1 MAASSRLSGAHAI
14 LLAIHFCVSGD
25 VSRLPQL
32 QAQYPRWL
40 PTERLLRIILTFLP
54 ESCQPQ
60 TYTPVVEALVD
71 GGNTTSDAAEIDI
84 SAVQNLTETVARK
97 RVRKV
102 RLLPLRHP
110 DDKDTDDSTDL
121 LTQFLIHRAHRID
134 SETALQPL
142 ILDLL
147 VPFYPRAPILRTW
160 LISSLLPL
168 LRLNYEY
175 YPSQDETFSLDILE
189 SMDNSI
195 AINVLLSMTGSTKSS
210 MDLVQNLR
218 GLVGAWMYGSN
229 RTKRRRLNEAAQQ
242 NTLSLPQ
249 DDVKP
254 KTNAGVGWQQV
265 NEWLLAR
272 SLVDHESAVNAFTNW
287 DGPEDVDLGGYAEED
302 PNLSS
307 DELKDLRMR
316 YGQTGLAVVYAN
328 AGVSEEA
335 LEGSIKVL
343 ARIASFLDMEQHL
356 SLKTDDAAL
365 PSVMFDS
372 EQISSTSRVSLMQNA
387 LLTTS
392 NPLTRPS
399 ASSISFLSAVCV
411 SLQVLNELGHPMPCR
426 TVANICL
433 HSNVDTQLL
442 EMRSVVQSVVKQS
455 KPGRDWSKVRQQ
467 LLWLR
472 DWEAEHTPR
481 RATSHPGYHGIFWRV
496 DREVVEAEVLKALL
510 EVREYNLA
518 VNTYLSSDATLTPS
532 KVEEAVK
539 ETIYTAYDNASN
551 GNRTRGGMKRAYE
564 ILQAFQPH
572 FSDSLALKQIN
583 ALISATHSLSFY
595 SLTLQ
600 HGVPFQPVSIR
611 VHSDPLSLIEKV
623 LEQNPK
629 SYTKVDDLL
638 AIGRNLVAA
647 GFSPRLSDHHEHSSS
662 APLSGQDAALT
673 AERRI
678 MSLAIN
684 SALTSHDFATA
695 YSYILTRLTP
705 TSSPSTSETTLTDDI
720 TWRTVYAAGRYRAP
734 PPATSTPPTTQSQIT
749 HLTQRMELLSLAL
762 ILVPSDHPDPLP
774 EILGAW
780 RRCDE
785 ELSSLRTQE
794 SLEEDIWDTKGDLTS
809 SLTMHTLPG
818 GFGPPDHSEQDAL
831 ETRQHQARRAR
842 AHASHH
848 HRLNHEEAPM
858 GLFEV
863 ARGAA
868 LALQKNAFPLRSAS
882 SASKTASA
890 TSSFS
895 KLHPTNEFT
904 PSSTAAAAAA
914 NSSHTRTDSVISSE
928 NYEPG
933 SGSGDR
939 VRKRDVVSNMVT
951 DGLVSGLG
959 WVLGAQPVNRG

>member
-1 MAASSRLSGAHAI
+1 MASSSRLSGAHAI
-14 LLAIHFCVSGD
+14 LLAIHFCVTGD
-25 VSRLPQL
+25 VSRLSQL

-54 ESCQPQ
+54 ESCPPK
-60 TYTPVVEALVD
+60 TYTSVVEALVD
-71 GGNTTSDAAEIDI
+71 GEHAISTAAELDT
-84 SAVQNLTETVARK
+84 SAVQNLTETIARK

-110 DDKDTDDSTDL
+110 DDEDTDDSTDL

-147 VPFYPRAPILRTW
+147 VPFYPRSPILRTW

-195 AINVLLSMTGSTKSS
+195 AINVLLSMTGNTKTS

-229 RTKRRRLNEAAQQ
+229 RTKRRKLNEVAQQ

-249 DDVKP
+249 DDVRP

-302 PNLSS
+302 PHLPRG
-307 DELKDLRMR
+307 ELKDLRMR

-328 AGVSEEA
+328 ADVSAAA
-335 LEGSIKVL
+335 LDGSTKVL
-343 ARIASFLDMEQHL
+343 ARIASFLDLEQHL
-356 SLKTDDAAL
+356 SLRDDDAEL
-365 PSVMFDS
+365 PSVVFDS
-372 EQISSTSRVSLMQNA
+372 DQISSTSRVSLMQNA

-399 ASSISFLSAVCV
+399 AASISFLSAICV
-411 SLQVLNELGHPMPCR
+411 SLQVLSELGHPMPCR
-426 TVANICL
+426 TAANLCL

-442 EMRSVVQSVVKQS
+442 EMRGVVQSMIRQS
-455 KPGRDWSKVRQQ
+455 KPGRDWGKVRRQ

-472 DWEAEHTPR
+472 GWVADHTSRQNNIGP
-481 RATSHPGYHGIFWRV
+481 AYHGIFWRV
-496 DREVVEAEVLKALL
+496 EREVVEVEVLKALL
-510 EVREYNLA
+510 EVREYKLA
-518 VNTYLSSDATLTPS
+518 VDIYISSDSTLTSS

-572 FSDSLALKQIN
+572 FSGSIALKQVG

-647 GFSPRLSDHHEHSSS
+647 GFSPRLSDHHEASTLG
-662 APLSGQDAALT
+662 PLSEQDAILT

-684 SALTSHDFATA
+684 SALTSHDFGTA

-705 TSSPSTSETTLTDDI
+705 TSSASTPDTTLTDDI
-720 TWRTVYAAGRYRAP
+720 TWRTVYSAGRYRP
-734 PPATSTPPTTQSQIT
+734 PPPSTSTPPTTQSQIT

-785 ELSSLRTQE
+785 ELGNLRTQE

-809 SLTMHTLPG
+809 SLTMQSLPG
-818 GFGPPDHSEQDAL
+818 GFGPADSSEQDAL

-842 AHASHH
+842 AHTSH

-868 LALQKNAFPLRSAS
+868 LALQKNAFPLRA
-882 SASKTASA
+882 AATKTTTTASP
-890 TSSFS
+890 SFP
-895 KLHPTNEFT
+895 HHDNNGFT
-904 PSSTAAAAAA
+904 PSSSHTATAS
-914 NSSHTRTDSVISSE
+914 SSHARTDSVVSAE
-928 NYEPG
+928 NYELGGGAP
-933 SGSGDR
+933 SDR

-959 WVLGAQPVNRG
+959 WVLGAQPVNRS

>member
-1 MAASSRLSGAHAI
+1 MASPSRISGAHAI
-14 LLAIHFCVSGD
+14 LLSIHLCVSGD
-25 VSRLPQL
+25 VSSLPQL
-32 QAQYPRWL
+32 QAQYSRWL

-54 ESCQPQ
+54 ESCPPQ
-60 TYTPVVEALVD
+60 TYAPIVESLVD
-71 GGNTTSDAAEIDI
+71 AGHINATTAEIDT
-84 SAVQNLTETVARK
+84 SAVSHLTDTIAKK

-110 DDKDTDDSTDL
+110 NDEDTDDSTDL

-134 SETALQPL
+134 SETALQSL

-147 VPFYPRAPILRTW
+147 VPFYPRSPILRTW

-175 YPSQDETFSLDILE
+175 YPSQDETFSLEILE

-195 AINVLLSMTGSTKSS
+195 AINVLLSMTGDTKTS

-229 RTKRRRLNEAAQQ
+229 RTKRRKLNEAAQR
-242 NTLSLPQ
+242 NTLALPE
-249 DDVKP
+249 DDITP

-302 PNLSS
+302 PSLTG

-328 AGVSEEA
+328 ADVSAAA

-343 ARIASFLDMEQHL
+343 ARIASFLDLEQSL
-356 SLKTDDAAL
+356 LLKTDDAEL
-365 PSVMFDS
+365 PSVVYDS
-372 EQISSTSRVSLMQNA
+372 EQISSTSRISLMQNA
-387 LLTTS
+387 LLTTT

-411 SLQVLNELGHPMPCR
+411 SLQVLSELGHPMPCR
-426 TVANICL
+426 TAANLCL
-433 HSNVDTQLL
+433 HNNLDTQLL
-442 EMRSVVQSVVKQS
+442 EMRTVVQSVVRQS
-455 KPGRDWSKVRQQ
+455 KAGRDWGKVRQQ

-472 DWEAEHTPR
+472 DWDAQHTSQEDNFRP
-481 RATSHPGYHGIFWRV
+481 AYHGIFWRV
-496 DREVVEAEVLKALL
+496 DREVIEAEILKALL
-510 EVREYNLA
+510 EVREYQLA
-518 VNTYLSSDATLTPS
+518 VDIYLGSNSTLSSL

-572 FSDSLALKQIN
+572 FPDSLALKQIN
-583 ALISATHSLSFY
+583 ALIAATHSLSFY

-611 VHSDPLSLIEKV
+611 VHSDPLSLVEKV

-647 GFSPRLSDHHEHSSS
+647 GFSPQLSDHHESSIS
-662 APLSGQDAALT
+662 ESLSEKDATLT

-684 SALTSHDFATA
+684 SALASHDFGTA

-705 TSSPSTSETTLTDDI
+705 TSSPKTPDTTVTDDI
-720 TWRTVYAAGRYRAP
+720 TWRTVYAAGRYRP
-734 PPATSTPPTTQSQIT
+734 PPSNNSTPPSTQSQIT
-749 HLTQRMELLSLAL
+749 HLTQRMELLSLAI

-785 ELSSLRTQE
+785 ELSNLRTQE

-809 SLTMHTLPG
+809 SLTMHSLPG
-818 GFGPPDHSEQDAL
+818 GFGPADSSEQDAL
-831 ETRQHQARRAR
+831 ETRQHHARRAR
-842 AHASHH
+842 AHASH

-868 LALQKNAFPLRSAS
+868 LALQKNAFPLRAAASAT
-882 SASKTASA
+882 SKTASPA
-890 TSSFS
+890 SSFPQP
-895 KLHPTNEFT
+895 HHNGFT
-904 PSSTAAAAAA
+904 PSAAAS
-914 NSSHTRTDSVISSE
+914 SSHTRTDSAVSAE

-933 SGSGDR
+933 GTPSDR

-959 WVLGAQPVNRG
+959 WVLGAQPVNRS